1 MGHFKQH
8 PSATIHPTSVVHRD
22 CIIGR
27 NVSIGPFCFIGDDVS
42 IGDNTVLVSH
52 VTIQS
57 STTIA
62 SHCTIYPQA
71 ALGGPP
77 QDKKTAGQQCGLV
90 IGHGVIIRECA
101 TIHTGAQDGGNG
113 FTTIGNNCLIMAN
126 AHVGHNCRLED
137 DVVIVTGAAVGGHAF
152 IGKGAVISGQAAVVQ
167 WCRVGQLAF
176 VAAGSIVTRDAL
188 PFSTVHGFRA
198 RPVGVNT
205 EGLRRHGWTPDRISV
220 VAGALKKY
228 VEEGEKALIGLL
240 QESAHASD
248 ITDMVDFVLAGSS
261 GTSASGS
268 AAGDKTAKL

>member
-1 MGHFKQH
+1 MGHSKQH
-8 PSATIHPTSVVHRD
+8 PSATIHPTSVIHRD

-27 NVSIGPFCFIGDDVS
+27 NVSIGPFCYIGDDVS

-57 STTIA
+57 STAIG
-62 SHCTIYPQA
+62 SNCTIYPQA

-90 IGHGVIIRECA
+90 IGHGVTIRECA
-101 TIHTGAQDGGNG
+101 TIHTGAQHDGNG

-137 DVVIVTGAAVGGHAF
+137 HVVIVTGAAVGGHAF

-205 EGLRRHGWTPDRISV
+205 EGLRRRGWTPDRIGA
-220 VAGALKKY
+220 VASALKKY
-228 VEEGEKALIGLL
+228 IEEGEKALVGLSE
-240 QESAHASD
+240 ESAHASD
-248 ITDMVDFVLAGSS
+248 ITDMVNFVLAGSS
-261 GTSASGS
+261 GASGSES